1 MAVNILALETSA
13 DACSVA
19 VYSERVLVERHE
31 VAPRRHTELIFALID
46 EALEEA
52 RIDRKAIDLVAFGRG
67 PGSFTGVR
75 IAASVAQGIAFA
87 HDLPVAPVSTL
98 FALAAGAARL
108 FDAAKVV
115 TVTDARRKE
124 IYTAAYELNE
134 DLSSTRVVDA
144 ERVIAPE
151 DFRLPATAD
160 WVAVGNGWK
169 EYENRFAPA
178 MIPPRRPDLP
188 HPRARDV
195 ARIAAIMYESGQ
207 SVAPRDALPV
217 YLRKGVD

>member
-19 VYSERVLVERHE
+19 VYSERVFVERHE
-31 VAPRRHTELIFALID
+31 LAPRRHTELIFTLID

-52 RIDRKAIDLVAFGRG
+52 RMDRKAIDLVAFGRG

-87 HDLPVAPVSTL
+87 RDLPVAPVSSL

-108 FDAAKVV
+108 FDASKVV

-124 IYTAAYELNE
+124 IYTAAFELNE
-134 DLSSTRVVDA
+134 DLRATRVIDA

-151 DFRLPATAD
+151 EFRLPAPQD
-160 WVAVGNGWK
+160 WLAVGGGWK
-169 EYENRFAPA
+169 EYENRFASD
-178 MIPPRRPDLP
+178 MIPPRRADLP

-195 ARIAAIMYESGQ
+195 ARIAAIMHESGQ
-207 SVAPRDALPV
+207 SVSPRDALPV